1 MRREVVSELLDDLP
15 FDDVR
20 AVGSRGDLRRL
31 NVLMGH
37 AGILWRRLARHRV
50 VSTARARPLRLVEI
64 GAGDGT
70 LLLEVAR
77 RWAAKGVSA
86 RVTLIDRH
94 HLVSAGTLGKF
105 ASLGWS
111 VECVATDAVS
121 WLGEA
126 SEVVDVMIANLF
138 LHHFSETRLMELLRL
153 AAGRTDLMLACEPRR
168 SLFALTA
175 SRWVGLVGCNSVT
188 RHDAVVSVRA
198 GFEGKEIS
206 GLWPAEGDWKL
217 TEQPAGL
224 FSHCFVA
231 QRHV

>member
-15 FDDVR
+15 FDDVK

-31 NVLMGH
+31 NLLMGH
-37 AGILWRRLARHRV
+37 AGILSRTLARHRA
-50 VSTARARPLRLVEI
+50 VSPARSGRLRLVEI

-77 RWAAKGVSA
+77 RWAAMGMTA

-94 HLVSAGTLGKF
+94 QLVSAGTLGEF

-111 VECVATDAVS
+111 VECLATDAVS
-121 WLGEA
+121 WLGES

-153 AAGRTDLMLACEPRR
+153 VAGRTDLMLACEPRR
-168 SLFALTA
+168 SWVALTA

-198 GFEGKEIS
+198 GFAGQEIS
-206 GLWPAEGDWKL
+206 GLWPAGDNWKL

-231 QRHV
+231 RRHV